1 MRVMGRLRGLLTGLL
16 VNALCLCLSSEWAAG
31 QVTPTP
37 DQLQT
42 FQGLT
47 PEQQQAVRNALSG
60 AGQPAS
66 ASETGLRRPGEL
78 SQAEQLEQLRQE
90 RQRSAEAE
98 EGPEPLV
105 PVLKSEDWVVIEID
119 YQLPPRPI
127 PPYLQALYSS
137 AALGSGSAASAAQ
150 AAAAQAG
157 AQNAN

>member
-1 MRVMGRLRGLLTGLL
+1 MRVMGSLRGLPTALL
-16 VNALCLCLSSEWAAG
+16 VSALYLCLSSEWAEG

-47 PEQQQAVRNALSG
+47 PEQQQAVRNALGG
-60 AGQPAS
+60 AGQATG
-66 ASETGLRRPGEL
+66 ASESGLRRPGEL

-90 RQRSAEAE
+90 RQRSAQGE

-105 PVLKSEDWVVIEID
+105 PVLKSEDWVVVEID

-127 PPYLQALYSS
+127 PPYLQALYS
-137 AALGSGSAASAAQ
+137 GAAQ
-150 AAAAQAG
+150 G
-157 AQNAN
+157 LGGGSL